1 MGLPSGFVD
10 RFLSVYPRPGDLE
23 KTEDALLVAVRSGA
37 TLEELLAAAKAYASE
52 QDGNERR
59 YVAYSDNWVS
69 AGRWRDFS
77 KESADPA
84 IAAKVTAR
92 WVDLIKKQSGLA
104 AHCSARVAYDLVL
117 KKLVSREQC
126 LAAGIAL

>member
-1 MGLPSGFVD
+1 LPLGFVD
-10 RFLSVYPRPGDLE
+10 RFLSVYPRPGNLE
-23 KTEDALLVAVRSGA
+23 KTEGALLVAVRSGA
-37 TLEELLAAAKAYASE
+37 TLEELLASAKAYASE

-59 YVAYSDNWVS
+59 YVAYSENWVS

-77 KESADPA
+77 KETADSA
-84 IAAKVTAR
+84 IAAKVTAC
-92 WVDLIKKQSGLA
+92 WVDAIKKQSGLA